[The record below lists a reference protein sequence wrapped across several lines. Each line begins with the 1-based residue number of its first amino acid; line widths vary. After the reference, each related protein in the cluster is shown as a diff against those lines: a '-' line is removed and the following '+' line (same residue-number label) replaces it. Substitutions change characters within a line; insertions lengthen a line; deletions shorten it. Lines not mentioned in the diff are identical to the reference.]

1 MATRR
6 KKNWVKEIT
15 YMKLKY
21 LASLTFL
28 TVVAG
33 CSSTPAPTMQS
44 GDDAELTYEGLVRVN
59 NTIMDSV
66 WAAPDI
72 DLTGYRKVIF
82 LPVGVSYRDVEPAD
96 TSGALRRSTRSRTT
110 ELREFQLDEE
120 TKAAFEAEIGAAF
133 REEVSASEVYT
144 IVDEPGPDVLMIGVA
159 LLDVVSRVPPQAA
172 TQPRVFIEM
181 VGEATLVLEIRGS
194 MSNTIYARAVDRR
207 AAQQQ
212 SQMIESN
219 RVTNTA
225 EIRRLGRRWGQI
237 VRAGLDALLTDGVG
251 S

>member
-1 MATRR
+1 
-6 KKNWVKEIT
+6 
-15 YMKLKY
+15 MKLHY
-21 LASLTFL
+21 LLSLSL
-28 TVVAG
+28 LAIVAG
-33 CSSTPAPTMQS
+33 CSSTTAPTLQT
-44 GDDAELTYEGLVRVN
+44 GDDAELTYEGLVRVD

-82 LPVGVSYRDVEPAD
+82 IPVGVSYRDVEPAD
-96 TSGALRRSTRSRTT
+96 ASGALRRSTRSRNT

-120 TKAAFEAEIGAAF
+120 TKAIFEAEIGAVF
-133 REEVSASEVYT
+133 RDEVSASEVFT
-144 IVDEPGPDVLMIGVA
+144 IVDEPGPDVLEIGVA

-172 TQPRVFIEM
+172 NQPRVFIEM

-207 AAQQQ
+207 AAQRA
-212 SQMIESN
+212 QMMESN
-219 RVTNTA
+219 TVSNQA

-237 VRAGLDALLTDGVG
+237 VREGLDTLLTDGV
-251 S
+251 SS